1 MKQNTGLVQFILSNY
16 NNAVRNTSFN
26 FLKTTLEFPSR
37 MEINTFHPNCLIG
50 ERLFILAIII
60 ILCSIRISKLHL
72 LIHYE

>member
-50 ERLFILAIII
+50 ERLFILAGSE
-60 ILCSIRISKLHL
+60 LYSIRISKLHL